1 MKYRLIFLAVASA
14 SLALSGAAA
23 YAALPAASAA
33 VSAPASH
40 SAAAEFSWYKAAFPW
55 DHSDLKPDPA
65 MTYGVLPN
73 GVRYV
78 ILPHQTPKG
87 RVSLYLDVQAGSY
100 FETPEQLGYAHYIE
114 HMAFNGTK
122 HFAPG
127 PLIPFFQK
135 NGMSFGGD
143 TNASTDPVETIYT
156 LDLSSGSSDQLQKGL
171 SILRD
176 YADGQLFIPNEVKEE
191 MGIILS
197 EKRARDSESQQAE
210 DAFGTGSTGVANP
223 RTRRSEKRKPSR
235 PRIPIISV
243 VLRTSVHLGP
253 HGRDRVGD
261 GQKTKAEIEAAFGSM
276 KKATASDPG
285 AVIPSLGNPTAAGVR
300 AWVSTRKESTTRIM
314 VYVMHP
320 RRHEA
325 PSRAASEQDVADG
338 IASSFF
344 ERRLQQREEKSPG
357 IWRGAGFSSDI
368 RSSLTP
374 EAVMV
379 AVTSN
384 DGWKK
389 ALTGLEEESASAI
402 RYGFTKEELDLALKR
417 YEEKLRAAVQ
427 NYNGYQSSDIAGA
440 IAWTI
445 NSDQVVTSPEQD
457 LEFFNS
463 IKKDMT
469 LERVNAAF
477 RDAFKPENRTIQ
489 LSGGAKATTAEVV
502 KVWQEA
508 ASQPAKPLAEQSTVK
523 FP

>member
-14 SLALSGAAA
+14 SLALSGASA
-23 YAALPAASAA
+23 YAALPAVNTA

-40 SAAAEFSWYKAAFPW
+40 SAGSEFSWYKAAFPW

-127 PLIPFFQK
+127 SLIPFFQK

-210 DAFGTGSTGVANP
+210 DAFRNWFYRGSKFTDATIGKTETIKAANSDNLRP
-223 RTRRSEKRKPSR
+223 FYDTWYRSDRM
-235 PRIPIISV
+235 V
-243 VLRTSVHLGP
+243 VIA
-253 HGRDRVGD
+253 VGD
-261 GQKTKAEIEAAFGSM
+261 VNPEKTKAEIEAAFGSM

-285 AVIPSLGNPTAAGVR
+285 AVIPSLGNPTASGVR

-320 RRHEA
+320 RRHES

-338 IASSFF
+338 IASSIF

-402 RYGFTKEELDLALKR
+402 KYGFTKEELDLALKR

-427 NYNGYQSSDIAGA
+427 NYNGYQNSDIAGR
-440 IAWTI
+440 
-445 NSDQVVTSPEQD
+445 SPGP
-457 LEFFNS
+457 S
-463 IKKDMT
+463 I
-469 LERVNAAF
+469 RI
-477 RDAFKPENRTIQ
+477 R
-489 LSGGAKATTAEVV
+489 
-502 KVWQEA
+502 W
-508 ASQPAKPLAEQSTVK
+508 
-523 FP
+523 

>member
-1 MKYRLIFLAVASA
+1 
-14 SLALSGAAA
+14 
-23 YAALPAASAA
+23 
-33 VSAPASH
+33 
-40 SAAAEFSWYKAAFPW
+40 
-55 DHSDLKPDPA
+55 
-65 MTYGVLPN
+65 
-73 GVRYV
+73 
-78 ILPHQTPKG
+78 
-87 RVSLYLDVQAGSY
+87 
-100 FETPEQLGYAHYIE
+100 
-114 HMAFNGTK
+114 
-122 HFAPG
+122 
-127 PLIPFFQK
+127 
-135 NGMSFGGD
+135 
-143 TNASTDPVETIYT
+143 
-156 LDLSSGSSDQLQKGL
+156 
-171 SILRD
+171 
-176 YADGQLFIPNEVKEE
+176 
-191 MGIILS
+191 
-197 EKRARDSESQQAE
+197 
-210 DAFGTGSTGVANP
+210 
-223 RTRRSEKRKPSR
+223 
-235 PRIPIISV
+235 
-243 VLRTSVHLGP
+243 
-253 HGRDRVGD
+253 
-261 GQKTKAEIEAAFGSM
+261 
-276 KKATASDPG
+276 
-285 AVIPSLGNPTAAGVR
+285 
-300 AWVSTRKESTTRIM
+300 M

-338 IASSFF
+338 IASSIF

-477 RDAFKPENRTIQ
+477 CDAFKPENRTIQ

-523 FP
+523 FPYLTLPAMPTGTSAAAWQPILSGKAFQTRVAAKDLNLQIEEATLPNGIRLYLQPLTMEKGTVQASLIFGSGTQTYEDIDCLETETRAVPFFSSMASGSSLRRRPRIPSERRGSRSRKAIRQTTSRQRHRQKGDVKTLLEALWTQYQQPTVDAADLTRVKESLAQNRHLLYETTAGAASWMPLAWFTGDLERVRPLSPTNLDRYTLPAVREVIAASPHGFPDRDRDFG

>member
-127 PLIPFFQK
+127 SLIPFFQK

-210 DAFGTGSTGVANP
+210 DAFRNWFYRGSKFTDATIGKTETIKAANSDNLRP
-223 RTRRSEKRKPSR
+223 FYDTWYRSDRM
-235 PRIPIISV
+235 V
-243 VLRTSVHLGP
+243 VIA
-253 HGRDRVGD
+253 VGD
-261 GQKTKAEIEAAFGSM
+261 VNPEKTKAEIEAAFGSM

-285 AVIPSLGNPTAAGVR
+285 AVIP
-300 AWVSTRKESTTRIM
+300 
-314 VYVMHP
+314 
-320 RRHEA
+320 
-325 PSRAASEQDVADG
+325 
-338 IASSFF
+338 
-344 ERRLQQREEKSPG
+344 
-357 IWRGAGFSSDI
+357 
-368 RSSLTP
+368 
-374 EAVMV
+374 
-379 AVTSN
+379 
-384 DGWKK
+384 
-389 ALTGLEEESASAI
+389 
-402 RYGFTKEELDLALKR
+402 
-417 YEEKLRAAVQ
+417 
-427 NYNGYQSSDIAGA
+427 
-440 IAWTI
+440 
-445 NSDQVVTSPEQD
+445 
-457 LEFFNS
+457 
-463 IKKDMT
+463 
-469 LERVNAAF
+469 
-477 RDAFKPENRTIQ
+477 
-489 LSGGAKATTAEVV
+489 
-502 KVWQEA
+502 
-508 ASQPAKPLAEQSTVK
+508 
-523 FP
+523 